1 MSELGPEAQEILRNA
16 RNGDDPLPG
25 DRTRIH
31 AALMAAIAAGAV
43 TTIASTASASAS
55 ASAVGTDLALKA
67 SVGTAKPVV
76 TSLFGS
82 LVAKGVLVAFLG
94 AAGTGAWLAWPNAN
108 STVKPAA
115 PLATDKPTALLP
127 TAKEQAP
134 PERVADVSEEKPT
147 NTPPQDSTLVSPAN
161 PLPGRGAASPPK
173 IANDKAPDE
182 KAVNEK
188 EPTEKAQEAP
198 ADSLLAETQRLREAH
213 GALREGDPEKALA
226 LLSEQAAETE
236 GQKLRE
242 ERAAARVFALCKLG
256 RVQEANTEAAA
267 FVAQN
272 PRSPLADR
280 VRKACPSN
288 P

>member
-1 MSELGPEAQEILRNA
+1 MSELGPDAREILRNG
-16 RNGDDPLPG
+16 RSGDDPAPA

-43 TTIASTASASAS
+43 TTMANSASATTTT
-55 ASAVGTDLALKA
+55 VGAEVGLPA

-76 TSLFGS
+76 ASLFGG
-82 LVAKGVLVAFLG
+82 VFAKGILVAFLG
-94 AAGTGAWLAWPNAN
+94 AAGTGAILAWPQAN
-108 STVKPAA
+108 SSSVPGASRG
-115 PLATDKPTALLP
+115 LDKPVTAVS
-127 TAKEQAP
+127 AIADP
-134 PERVADVSEEKPT
+134 PPPVVPMDDSSENALDPPVAS
-147 NTPPQDSTLVSPAN
+147 SALVSPAK
-161 PLPGRGAASPPK
+161 PLAGRGSVSAPKAAEEN
-173 IANDKAPDE
+173 AMEE
-182 KAVNEK
+182 KAAEV
-188 EPTEKAQEAP
+188 P

-213 GALREGDPEKALA
+213 GALRGGDPEKALA
-226 LLSEQAAETE
+226 LLSEDAAEAE

-256 RVQEANTEAAA
+256 RMDEANAEAAS

-280 VRKACPSN
+280 VRTACPMN

>member
-1 MSELGPEAQEILRNA
+1 MSELGPDAREILRNG
-16 RNGDDPLPG
+16 RNGDDPSPA

-43 TTIASTASASAS
+43 TTAANTASASTSSVAS
-55 ASAVGTDLALKA
+55 DVGLSA

-82 LVAKGVLVAFLG
+82 VFAKGILVAFLG
-94 AAGTGAWLAWPNAN
+94 AAGTGAWLAWPAAN
-108 STVKPAA
+108 SSSAPAVGSGLEKPAKS
-115 PLATDKPTALLP
+115 LSTAVELP
-127 TAKEQAP
+127 P
-134 PERVADVSEEKPT
+134 PMIPAENAEEKPME
-147 NTPPQDSTLVSPAN
+147 PPAVASALVSPAK
-161 PLPGRGAASPPK
+161 PLPGRGAANAPK
-173 IANDKAPDE
+173 AAEENATEE
-182 KAVNEK
+182 KA
-188 EPTEKAQEAP
+188 TQEST
-198 ADSLLAETQRLREAH
+198 DSLLAETQRLREAH
-213 GALREGDPEKALA
+213 GALRGGDPEKALA
-226 LLSEQAAETE
+226 LLSEDAAETE

-256 RVQEANTEAAA
+256 RVDEANAEASA

-280 VRKACPSN
+280 VRKACPAN